1 MGIPV
6 CRNVK
11 LVNVFYRLE
20 FIEAYGTGILKIM
33 EVYAGTRKEPKIETS
48 DNVFKI
54 ILPNLNVLTGK
65 EESVVN
71 KPTGNI

>member
-33 EVYAGTRKEPKIETS
+33 EVYAGTKKEPKIETS
-48 DNVFKI
+48 DNTFKI
-54 ILPNLNVLTGK
+54 ILPIGYHEK
-65 EESVVN
+65 KRAER
-71 KPTGNI
+71 

>member
-33 EVYAGTRKEPKIETS
+33 EVYAGTRKEPKIERGYKLLCS
-48 DNVFKI
+48 PCPD
-54 ILPNLNVLTGK
+54 
-65 EESVVN
+65 EC
-71 KPTGNI
+71 PTQP